1 MKRTIA
7 HQLMLRQPAK
17 VATRAAA
24 TDPLMRAMLVVSLFL
39 MLFFFAFPVHADTV
53 KSAQFGNGFSVDGS
67 ATGIGEEAR
76 RAALAREPLQKTF
89 LLNGTLTRP
98 TVLGTPNAPVNLY
111 MNGGVG
117 MTMADRS
124 YTGGNYLEAA
134 PGSGNVTPAFRVGMG
149 FKYNF

>member
-7 HQLMLRQPAK
+7 HQLMLRQQAK
-17 VATRAAA
+17 VVARTA
-24 TDPLMRAMLVVSLFL
+24 DPLMQAMLVASLFL
-39 MLFFFAFPVHADTV
+39 MLFLFAFPVHAETA
-53 KSAQFGNGFSVDGS
+53 SGAQLGRGFSVDGS
-67 ATGIGEEAR
+67 ATGVGEEAR

-89 LLNGTLTRP
+89 LLNGTITRP
-98 TVLGTPNAPVNLY
+98 SVLGTPNAPVNLY

-124 YTGGNYLEAA
+124 YAGASHLDNTAE
-134 PGSGNVTPAFRVGMG
+134 SGKVAPAFRVGMG